1 MDTGKIRKVAVEHF
15 IHKDIRNETNKNQQK
30 YKKQFVKMQL
40 KTNDIQRRKLQ
51 RRSSCSKAFPFLLI
65 WSMFSLVSGSYSL
78 AAAPCQGEQQLQ
90 IFSSL
95 PACQARPTLVDLR
108 RIFSNHSRVI
118 QVVPDHVTVDRC
130 GGSCFVPAHTCSP
143 RVKSMAMVQVML
155 VMSKWPHGEHETL
168 CTEVEVEVHHECEC
182 GCKVQPDQ
190 CLPGLQYYHQPSCR

>member
-1 MDTGKIRKVAVEHF
+1 
-15 IHKDIRNETNKNQQK
+15 
-30 YKKQFVKMQL
+30 MQL

-65 WSMFSLVSGSYSL
+65 WFMFSLVSGSYSL
-78 AAAPCQGEQQLQ
+78 PEHCQGDQQLQ

-95 PACQARPTLVDLR
+95 PACHPRPTLLDLR
-108 RIFSNHSRVI
+108 TIFSNHSRVI

-143 RVKSMAMVQVML
+143 RVKSMTMVQVML

-168 CTEVEVEVHHECEC
+168 CTEVDVEVHHECEC